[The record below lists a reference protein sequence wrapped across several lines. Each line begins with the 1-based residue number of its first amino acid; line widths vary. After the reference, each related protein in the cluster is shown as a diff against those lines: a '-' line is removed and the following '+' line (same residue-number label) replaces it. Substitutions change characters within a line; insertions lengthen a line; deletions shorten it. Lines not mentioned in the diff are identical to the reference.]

1 MEGYRVLEWPPPAGE
16 RQPLVPDQF
25 NMVTTLVDRHLHQG
39 HGERVA
45 VYYPAGQLTYA
56 ELASLVNR
64 TGNLLGRLGVAIE
77 ERVALLL
84 PDSPQFLATFLGA
97 MKIGA
102 VPVPLNLLA
111 TADDLHYY
119 LSDSRARVVVL
130 DADCLDR
137 LRAVRARL
145 PALRH
150 VLLVGPPQ
158 PDALPFDELV
168 ARESDALEA
177 AATSADD
184 MAYWLYSSGTTGRPK
199 GVVHLH
205 RDMVYCTSA
214 YAEQVVR
221 LTPDD
226 RSFSA
231 SKLFFSYGL
240 VNSLYLPLWTGSAV
254 ILNPLRPE
262 PATLLAT
269 IERYRPTVFYS
280 VPTSYA
286 QLIRELEARGAVP
299 EAVRALRLCVSAGE
313 PLPAPIY
320 ERWRALTGVEVLDG
334 VGSTEVGYIYISNRP
349 GRSRPGT
356 SGELLA
362 GYAARLVDE
371 EGHDVPP
378 GEPGDLWIAAPS
390 TAARYWHQHDR
401 TRQTMV
407 GPWLKTGDKY
417 VRDADGYYVYAGRS
431 DDMLKVG
438 GIWVSPMEVEAALL
452 AHPAVAECAVVG
464 LPDANGL
471 VKPKAYVVP
480 RGEPSPTLVQELQ
493 EWVKGRLAPY
503 KYPRAIEFVAE
514 LPKTATGKIQ
524 RYRLRTG
531 S

>member
-1 MEGYRVLEWPPPAGE
+1 MEGYRVLQWPLPPSE
-16 RQPLVPDQF
+16 RHPMVPDQF
-25 NMVTTLVDRHLHQG
+25 NMATTLVDRHVLQG
-39 HGERVA
+39 NGGRVA
-45 VYYPAGQLTYA
+45 VYYPDGQLTYA

-64 TGNLLGRLGVAIE
+64 VGNLLHRLGVQIE

-84 PDSPQFLATFLGA
+84 PDSPAFLATFLGA

-102 VPVPLNLLA
+102 VPVPLNMLA
-111 TADDLHYY
+111 TAEDLHYY

-130 DADCLDR
+130 DCDCLER
-137 LRAVRARL
+137 VRAVRPSL
-145 PALRH
+145 PALRQ
-150 VLLVGPPQ
+150 VVLVGPPQ
-158 PDALPFDELV
+158 PDALPFDDLV
-168 ARESDALEA
+168 ARESDALA
-177 AATSADD
+177 VADTSADD

-254 ILNPLRPE
+254 VLNPQRPE

-286 QLIRELEARGAVP
+286 QLIRELEARGSVP
-299 EAVRALRLCVSAGE
+299 EAVRAMRLCVSAGE

-320 ERWRALTGVEVLDG
+320 ERWCTLTGVEVLDG
-334 VGSTEVGYIYISNRP
+334 VGSSEVGYIYISNRP

-356 SGELLA
+356 SGELLE

-371 EGHDVPP
+371 EGNDVPP

-390 TAARYWHQHDR
+390 TAARYWHQQDR
-401 TRQTMV
+401 TAQTMV

-417 VRDADGYYVYAGRS
+417 LRDEAGYFVYAGRS

-464 LPDANGL
+464 LPDATGL
-471 VKPKAYVVP
+471 IKPKAYVVP
-480 RGEPSPTLVQELQ
+480 REAPSPALAQQLQ
-493 EWVKGRLAPY
+493 EWVKARLAPY
-503 KYPRAIEFVAE
+503 KYPRTVEFVSE

-524 RYRLRTG
+524 RYRLRALG
-531 S
+531 